1 MSYWPWYRK
10 DQQKILTELA
20 KMFVMA
26 PGGFNAILLLVKFG
40 SRFTPEDGEAL
51 KLLRTFLGEEA
62 TNYMILLL
70 THGYQAEANARR
82 KNVPVDKYLKAWIEA
97 MEDWVKD
104 FIHENLKDRVVLI
117 NNMLEPD
124 KEPEAYKTQLRTL
137 ILGFHVTSPKF

>member
-1 MSYWPWYRK
+1 MGRTAYWPGYRK

-20 KMFVMA
+20 KMFVLA

-51 KLLRTFLGEEA
+51 KLLKTVLGEEA

-70 THGYQAEANARR
+70 THGDQAEANARR
-82 KNVPVDKYLKAWIEA
+82 KKVPVDKYLEEWIDK

-104 FIHENLKDRVVLI
+104 FIHDKLGGRVVLI
-117 NNMLEPD
+117 NSMLEPD
-124 KEPEAYKTQLRTL
+124 KQPEAYKQQLCKL
-137 ILGFHVTSPKF
+137 ITVSNI